1 MTSPR
6 LPSIRGRLARTLAI
20 VSLAWGLA
28 VTAAV
33 WLVVRHEV
41 DELMD
46 LTLRESAEILHG
58 VLAFSAAALPQ
69 GAVKGAALQTGS
81 RQDHLAWQ
89 LVDREGRVLLRS
101 HTAPDAPLRTGW
113 QTGFSDGAD
122 EWRIYGQPF
131 PHAEAG
137 AVPARMLFVAQHDS
151 ERREARLEA
160 SVFTVI
166 AALLVGL
173 ACALGLRWLLRREL
187 VPLADLSEAVRHHDP
202 LRPQAP
208 LPPARRAELAP
219 LHYAISDLAQRLARR
234 VASERAFS
242 AHAAHALRTPLA
254 GLDVQLAVALR
265 ECPPTLQ
272 PRLQRSRE
280 AVARLRGVV
289 QALLMMFRSGS
300 EPVREPVPL
309 RDLFSHLPVEG
320 LTVDAPAAVTVQADP
335 DLLAAALLNLL
346 DNAQRHGARQ
356 VQVTATST
364 AAGTRLVLQDDGPG
378 IEPATRQRLQDAID
392 TQDYAALPGL
402 GLMLADL
409 VARAH
414 GGRLTLDAPARGCA
428 VHLHIGP
435 VG

>member
-1 MTSPR
+1 MTAPR

-33 WLVVRHEV
+33 WVVVRHEV

-69 GAVKGAALQTGS
+69 GAVHGAALQTGS

-89 LVDREGRVLLRS
+89 LVDQRGQVLLRS
-101 HTAPDAPLRTGW
+101 HTAPETLLRTGW
-113 QTGFSDGAD
+113 QTGFSDGVG

-131 PHAEAG
+131 PRAAPAG
-137 AVPARMLFVAQHDS
+137 SPARMLFVAQHDS

-160 SVFTVI
+160 SLFTI
-166 AALLVGL
+166 LAALLVGL

-187 VPLADLSEAVRHHDP
+187 VPLADLSEAVRSHDP

-265 ECPPTLQ
+265 ECPPALQ

-300 EPVREPVPL
+300 EPVREPVVL
-309 RDLFSHLPVEG
+309 SDLFSHLPVEG
-320 LTVDAPAAVTVQADP
+320 LTVEAPAAVTVQADP

-356 VQVTATST
+356 VQVTAASSPQ
-364 AAGTRLVLQDDGPG
+364 GLRLRLQDDGPG

-392 TQDYAALPGL
+392 AQDYAALPGL

-414 GGRLTLDAPARGCA
+414 GGRLTLQDGGAGCT
-428 VHLHIGP
+428 VELLLGP
-435 VG
+435 